1 MTDNAHQES
10 IRLEA
15 GQTAPDFTLP
25 GDTGDTVTLSALRG
39 KNIVLYFYPA
49 IFVTILHVCQ
59 LEDSPCSACRR
70 IRSTSLRDSAN
81 ATI

>member
-25 GDTGDTVTLSALRG
+25 SDTGDTVTLSALRG
-39 KNIVLYFYPA
+39 QEHRP
-49 IFVTILHVCQ
+49 IFLSGGDDTRMY
-59 LEDSPCSACRR
+59 DG
-70 IRSTSLRDSAN
+70 SLRFS
-81 ATI
+81 

>member
-39 KNIVLYFYPA
+39 KNIVLYFYPEA
-49 IFVTILHVCQ
+49 IT
-59 LEDSPCSACRR
+59 PG
-70 IRSTSLRDSAN
+70 STTEA
-81 ATI
+81 